1 MKQINFLPTLRT
13 TLLLVMLLFILP
25 AKADYGAYL
34 VIDGIRYSVTATSQ
48 DNNGPLAA
56 KATVVSG
63 GTYKGDITIPSSI
76 IWTYGFYTGG
86 GYVTREIE
94 CPVTAISAVCFS
106 YCTELTSVSI
116 PNSVTTIGGGAFQYC
131 RSLKSIVIPNSV
143 TELGGEAFLACSNMK
158 SVTIGNSVQKIDKQ
172 TFRECTSLTSVVIPN
187 SVTAIGLWAFRECSN
202 LTSVTIPNSV
212 TSIDGQAFMD
222 CSSLLSVTIPN
233 SVEIIP
239 NRCFYGCS
247 SLENV
252 YIPNSVKTIEGG
264 AFHNCK
270 SLSDVSI
277 PNSVTT
283 LGGQAFCGCSSLVRV
298 TLPNSISTL
307 SDYTFSGCTSLP
319 SVDIP
324 NTVTTI
330 GDDAFN
336 GCSSLDHITFPH
348 AVTSIGY
355 RAFMNCTGLMSVT
368 CLSETPPSAN
378 NTTFSIVTEHNATL
392 NVPAGSLYEYQTT
405 YPWASFYH
413 IEPIPQYYYVSLDQ
427 TNAVIEE
434 GGFVVLNA
442 TVTPDDGTAPGLTWS
457 SSNPS
462 VATVDGWGI
471 VTAVGTGDAIITARA
486 GEAYARCHVKVV
498 HHTVSLD
505 LSSAT
510 IEKYQT
516 LQLHAT
522 VTPDDE
528 YAPSVTWSSSRPGV
542 ATVSSDGLVK
552 GYMTGTATI
561 TATAGQSTAECVV
574 TVIPISANAITLN
587 EYEKQMTVGGVFR
600 LIATVHPEMASNRD
614 VVWTMS
620 PSDAISISSWDN
632 DCIVMGLKD
641 GQATVTATTTDGTNL
656 SASCLVIV
664 DGGDPVVVPVESIS
678 VSPSSLTIPVGAN
691 RQLTANVLPANATNK
706 LVIWTSKDE
715 SVATVSAT
723 GQVTSHKI
731 GTARITAT
739 TTDGTNLSASCWVTV
754 TNGGGEEPLLGDV
767 DDDGNVN
774 INDLSA
780 LIDYLLT
787 GNEEGV
793 NLVNAD
799 VDQDGAVNIS
809 DLSAL
814 IDLLLNQKK
823 LLLVSADGKVKLKTR
838 PINR

>member
-1 MKQINFLPTLRT
+1 MKQINFLPIFSIPLR
-13 TLLLVMLLFILP
+13 LAVSVLLFF
-25 AKADYGAYL
+25 KFFGATAEYYEHFEFT
-34 VIDGIRYSVTATSQ
+34 VDGINYWMYYSGHGA
-48 DNNGPLAA
+48 N
-56 KATVVSG
+56 VVPIEAQVQRTEG
-63 GTYKGDITIPSSI
+63 YTGFADIPSSVSYDY
-76 IWTYGFYTGG
+76 TYKAGSDELGNPIYQTKHLTADVKALYMAFRGCTGLTG
-86 GYVTREIE
+86 VNIPNTVTKIDGQ
-94 CPVTAISAVCFS
+94 AFNG
-106 YCTELTSVSI
+106 CTGLTSI
-116 PNSVTTIGGGAFQYC
+116 
-131 RSLKSIVIPNSV
+131 
-143 TELGGEAFLACSNMK
+143 
-158 SVTIGNSVQKIDKQ
+158 
-172 TFRECTSLTSVVIPN
+172 
-187 SVTAIGLWAFRECSN
+187 
-202 LTSVTIPNSV
+202 TIPNSV
-212 TSIDGQAFMD
+212 TYLGHYSFQGCTGLTSITIPH
-222 CSSLLSVTIPN
+222 SVTYMGLFCFQNCTGLTRVDISNSLNTIKTGSFEYCSGLTEVIIPN
-233 SVEIIP
+233 SV
-239 NRCFYGCS
+239 N
-247 SLENV
+247 
-252 YIPNSVKTIEGG
+252 TIERS
-264 AFHNCK
+264 AF
-270 SLSDVSI
+270 
-277 PNSVTT
+277 
-283 LGGQAFCGCSSLVRV
+283 
-298 TLPNSISTL
+298 
-307 SDYTFSGCTSLP
+307 DYCRIMNL
-319 SVDIP
+319 
-324 NTVTTI
+324 TI
-330 GDDAFN
+330 GKSVA
-336 GCSSLDHITFPH
+336 
-348 AVTSIGY
+348 SIGDY
-355 RAFMNCTGLMSVT
+355 PFNVMQGAIVT
-368 CLSETPPSAN
+368 CLAENPPKTGIWNSGPHYASA
-378 NTTFSIVTEHNATL
+378 L
-392 NVPAGSLYEYQTT
+392 YVPAGSLYDYQTT
-405 YPWASFYH
+405 YPWSEFYR
-413 IEPIPQYYYVSLDQ
+413 IEPIPQDYYVSLDQ
-427 TNAVIEE
+427 TSAVIEE

-442 TVTPDDGTAPGLTWS
+442 TVTPDDGTAPDVTWS

-471 VTAVGTGDAIITARA
+471 VTAVGMGDAIITARA

-574 TVIPISANAITLN
+574 TVIPIPANAITLN

-678 VSPSSLTIPVGAN
+678 VSPSSLTMPVGAN
-691 RQLTANVLPANATNK
+691 RQLTANILPANATNK

-739 TTDGTNLSASCWVTV
+739 TTDGTNLSASCWVAV

-823 LLLVSADGKVKLKTR
+823 MLLVSADGKVKLKTR